1 MEEIILN
8 CRDMRTKEKAHEYI
22 MKKMNFPDYYGKN
35 LDALY
40 DILST
45 YDKEV
50 IIKFIDAEFLFEAL
64 GDYGTSLI
72 DVFKEAEEENSRI
85 KIEMA

>member
-1 MEEIILN
+1 
-8 CRDMRTKEKAHEYI
+8 